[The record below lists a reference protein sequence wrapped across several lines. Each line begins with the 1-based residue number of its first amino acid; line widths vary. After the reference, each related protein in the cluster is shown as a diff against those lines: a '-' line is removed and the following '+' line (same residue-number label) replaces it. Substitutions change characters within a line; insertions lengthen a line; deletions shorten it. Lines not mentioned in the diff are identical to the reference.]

1 VGSHKCGEP
10 GKEDCLPKQS
20 FPFLCACQSP
30 ALPSL
35 HGMGLGSG
43 LSGHFAAPTAAHDRS
58 QMVKYA
64 LMVFG
69 PGAKPY
75 GKPTRF
81 M

>member
-30 ALPSL
+30 ALPFF

-43 LSGHFAAPTAAHDRS
+43 LSGHFAAPTAAHDS
-58 QMVKYA
+58 LSGA
-64 LMVFG
+64 LGQFPRVIAA
-69 PGAKPY
+69 PP
-75 GKPTRF
+75 
-81 M
+81 